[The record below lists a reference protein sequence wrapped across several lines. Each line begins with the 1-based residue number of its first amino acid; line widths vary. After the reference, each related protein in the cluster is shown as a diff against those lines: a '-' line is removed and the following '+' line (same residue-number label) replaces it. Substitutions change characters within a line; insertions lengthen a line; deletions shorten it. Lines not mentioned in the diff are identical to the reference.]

1 MTKELLKLLASLGTV
16 YWRLAPQN
24 VKFPFC
30 VLTKVSEVPNQ
41 DELTATAE
49 TEYTYQLD
57 IYAHTMLAAEAM
69 KETACPLLNRPGEV
83 FTLGAYYVAYCRIDS
98 IDDNTE
104 LEISGAEK
112 TVSRITVEFKIKAY
126 KEN

>member
-57 IYAHTMLAAEAM
+57 IYARTMLAAETV
-69 KETACPLLNRPGEV
+69 KEAACQLLNRPGEV
-83 FTLGAYYVAYCRIDS
+83 FILGGYYVGYCRIDS

-104 LEISGAEK
+104 LEITGAEK
-112 TVSRITVEFKIKAY
+112 TVSRITIEFKIKAY

>member
-1 MTKELLKLLASLGTV
+1 MTKELLKLLASLGAI

-24 VKFPFC
+24 AKFPFC

-57 IYAHTMLAAEAM
+57 IYARTMLAAETM
-69 KETACPLLNRPGEV
+69 KEAAYPLLNRPGEV

-104 LEISGAEK
+104 LEITGAEK
-112 TVSRITVEFKIKAY
+112 TVSRLTIEFTIKAY